1 MSTIAATWTLN
12 VAGLPQIK
20 AESKTETSSAHDSP
34 QEVIYGVDTR
44 ERTNALDYGDGGKY
58 RSIVKLQS
66 RFEGLNG
73 DVWIMGTGW
82 LVSHD
87 TLVTAGHLVFDHT
100 HSYGGC
106 TQIKCFI
113 GYDGAESVTK
123 PGSGVQFR
131 YGRYI
136 ATPQKW
142 TQQVGGHLHDVAFV
156 RVHKPFT
163 GNLNVFS
170 FIDTQPSARV
180 VLGVVGY
187 PGDKLVRGE
196 RGAQMYSEF
205 MRITYGLAE
214 NPSHMIS
221 YDLFGGQSGS
231 PIIAK
236 TKDGSLVI
244 GTHCCQDGGSGRSL
258 GSSIG
263 GKWGNPYTK
272 YLDLF
277 KRQANFVPQINTI
290 QYISLDSA
298 STLRRTLSSTSI
310 SLSSPRLS
318 PPIGENYIVEGFLD
332 VLKAIARVG
341 STTVTPGAP
350 FLGPIG
356 SSVAPVAGALL
367 GAIVEKTSS
376 ISNSPNCPATPGA
389 AERAILAESSL
400 QAVLNLYERSPDH
413 PIVQTILSSMS
424 KEYMY
429 HAPEVGPI
437 AIKLATHLT
446 ECAFDIVAFK
456 FAMALGVSG
465 SGEPMP
471 ELVRQ
476 PLTGMASP
484 EGTVTEDAFFQGLRS
499 AIVPVSGVE
508 DGAFN
513 FVGHLIT
520 MAAKTTIPLVSHDAK
535 SAIVDISPHLLCA
548 PNVELASPPATNMS
562 AATQSTS
569 KLVFQRALM
578 ADVALSALRKLP
590 RYQLDHLAFKES
602 GRSHTEGIFVSI
614 KHAAQEIGPYVL
626 VVAQTAIQRFAP
638 TLVDAAASML
648 KERLS
653 DSTGSTTTSP
663 LVLPQSVRALERKPA
678 PTSITSPPLTP
689 RREYWLPST
698 PPSKLSSPRRILKR
712 PPSLAYLRDDSSH
725 TSDGLFSLSE

>member
-1 MSTIAATWTLN
+1 MIRLRKSSMASTL
-12 VAGLPQIK
+12 
-20 AESKTETSSAHDSP
+20 E
-34 QEVIYGVDTR
+34 
-44 ERTNALDYGDGGKY
+44 NALMPWTMEMAAN
-58 RSIVKLQS
+58 IALQS

-87 TLVTAGHLVFDHT
+87 TLVTAGHLVFDHI
-100 HSYGGC
+100 HGCGAC

-136 ATPQKW
+136 VTPQKW

-236 TKDGSLVI
+236 TKDGLLVI

-263 GKWGNPYTK
+263 GKWGNSYTK

-277 KRQANFVPQINTI
+277 KRQASFVPQVNTV
-290 QYISLDSA
+290 QYISLDSVP
-298 STLRRTLSSTSI
+298 SLRRTLSSASI
-310 SLSSPRLS
+310 SLSSPRFS
-318 PPIGENYIVEGFLD
+318 PPIGDNNIVEGFLD
-332 VLKAIARVG
+332 ALKAISRVG

-367 GAIVEKTSS
+367 GAIVEKTLSA
-376 ISNSPNCPATPGA
+376 SNSPNCLTAPGA

-413 PIVQTILSSMS
+413 PIVQTVLSNMS

-429 HAPEVGPI
+429 HAPEAGPI
-437 AIKLATHLT
+437 AIKLVTQLT

-456 FAMALGVSG
+456 FAMVSMGVSA
-465 SGEPMP
+465 SGEATPK
-471 ELVRQ
+471 LLRQ

-484 EGTVTEDAFFQGLRS
+484 EGTVTEDAFFQGLRG

-508 DGAFN
+508 DPAFN

-520 MAAKTTIPLVSHDAK
+520 MALKTTLP
-535 SAIVDISPHLLCA
+535 
-548 PNVELASPPATNMS
+548 PPATTMS

-578 ADVALSALRKLP
+578 ADAALSALRQLP
-590 RYQLDHLAFKES
+590 QYQLDQLTVEES
-602 GRSHTEGIFVSI
+602 GQSHTEGIFDSI
-614 KHAAQEIGPYVL
+614 KHAAQKIGPYVL

-648 KERLS
+648 KQRLS

-663 LVLPQSVRALERKPA
+663 LVLPESIRALERKPA
-678 PTSITSPPLTP
+678 LTSIKSPPLTP
-689 RREYWLPST
+689 RGEFWLPST

-712 PPSLAYLRDDSSH
+712 PPSLAYLRDDSPH
-725 TSDGLFSLSE
+725 TSDVLFSLLE